1 MEVDEDKIFQTSL
14 IENCFGWFNVSMF
27 MSLVFRYLLYLL
39 IRVPSTSKLDGVG
52 QFSVNMEV
60 AQLNECK
67 NIRTKYEDL
76 TPEIPVLGLIFAG
89 VTQHLCPV

>member
-1 MEVDEDKIFQTSL
+1 MGIYFTS
-14 IENCFGWFNVSMF
+14 WFEYQV
-27 MSLVFRYLLYLL
+27 
-39 IRVPSTSKLDGVG
+39 LDGVG

-67 NIRTKYEDL
+67 NVRTKYEDL

>member
-1 MEVDEDKIFQTSL
+1 MEIKIFQTSL

-27 MSLVFRYLLYLL
+27 MSYLFYLL
-39 IRVPSTSKLDGVG
+39 IRVPSTPKLDGVG

-67 NIRTKYEDL
+67 NVRTKYEDL
-76 TPEIPVLGLIFAG
+76 TPEIPVLGLIFVG